1 MKKKNSYLSSLFMV
15 QLAIGIYFFIS
26 GLLGIIGYNSGAN
39 QLLNDVNKLLGKSN
53 YLPLIISIT
62 FLVVGLF
69 LIVALFFTLKNRTI
83 YFIVFVIWIV
93 YIVYRFFTNSFM
105 EPELLVWL
113 RDLTRE
119 LIILS
124 GLWAIG
130 QKK

>member
-1 MKKKNSYLSSLFMV
+1 MKKKNSYLSGLYMV

-26 GLLGIIGYNSGAN
+26 GLLGIMGYNSGTN
-39 QLLNDVNKLLGKSN
+39 QLFNDVNKLLGKSN
-53 YLPLIISIT
+53 YLPLIISIS

-69 LIVALFFTLKNRTI
+69 LVVSLFLTI
-83 YFIVFVIWIV
+83 KSSSVYLVVFIIWIV
-93 YIVYRFFTNSFM
+93 YIVYKFFTNSFM

-113 RDLTRE
+113 KNLSRE

-130 QKK
+130 QKR